1 MPELTP
7 ATATLPSHLA
17 TGFGASIATFVP
29 SSAVW
34 WSAYG
39 AYQKAVWHQLDR
51 RWQASSGKPI
61 DRTPNQILSVQ
72 TFSGMLAGCTSAVL
86 TNPLDVV
93 KTRLQVGHC
102 PSFLLVWRQAAS
114 LATLCRHVCM
124 LVGTNA
130 GPPHTWQSF
139 SWLGCWQFCARA
151 ECALILACNVIA
163 GNCHGGVQPSKRAQ
177 VPSARFMMQQ
187 SSHIS

>member
-1 MPELTP
+1 MRLYTTIRRPLVYCCGFWTYTLLVRGIGASLARAAP
-7 ATATLPSHLA
+7 SPTATLPSHLA
-17 TGFGASIATFVP
+17 SGFGASIATFVP

-61 DRTPNQILSVQ
+61 DRTSNRILSVQ

-93 KTRLQVGHC
+93 KTRLQVGC
-102 PSFLLVWRQAAS
+102 WPSS
-114 LATLCRHVCM
+114 LTRH
-124 LVGTNA
+124 
-130 GPPHTWQSF
+130 
-139 SWLGCWQFCARA
+139 
-151 ECALILACNVIA
+151 
-163 GNCHGGVQPSKRAQ
+163 QPA
-177 VPSARFMMQQ
+177 
-187 SSHIS
+187 